1 MIKKIGNTLFFY
13 DGYRFRKRPNK
24 GLLNWGKFWMLVM
37 DRRQQIGE
45 KKENVNFFHD
55 VILYC
60 GT

>member
-1 MIKKIGNTLFFY
+1 
-13 DGYRFRKRPNK
+13 
-24 GLLNWGKFWMLVM
+24 MLVM